1 MEERTR
7 FQVTSNF
14 AINAEED
21 GTIVDYD
28 EKSGMMIAKYK
39 SGKCRAI
46 DLSPNIVKNG
56 GGGFFLSNQLE
67 TKLKVGSKFKQND
80 VLAYHK
86 DFFTNDEFNN
96 CRMNMGTLCKV
107 ALMSSYNTHEDATFI
122 TEKMSQDCA
131 TEMCFCK
138 PATVGKNSNVFYI
151 AKKGQEINIGD
162 PLIQFDTSYEDESIN
177 TLLANLGEEDKEN
190 ILEGAR
196 NEIKSKYSGIIEDI
210 FYCRIR

>member
-14 AINAEED
+14 AVNAEED
-21 GTIVDYD
+21 GTIIDYD
-28 EKSGMMIAKYK
+28 EKTGIMIAKYK

-86 DFFTNDEFNN
+86 DFFTNDEFNEY
-96 CRMNMGTLCKV
+96 G
-107 ALMSSYNTHEDATFI
+107 
-122 TEKMSQDCA
+122 
-131 TEMCFCK
+131 
-138 PATVGKNSNVFYI
+138 YI
-151 AKKGQEINIGD
+151 M
-162 PLIQFDTSYEDESIN
+162 
-177 TLLANLGEEDKEN
+177 
-190 ILEGAR
+190 
-196 NEIKSKYSGIIEDI
+196 
-210 FYCRIR
+210 